1 MGYDVTSKS
10 TYNEASFKMAR
21 INRSQEIL
29 AIVNMDLFRWYD
41 EFGGY
46 GYHIKKTELYNL
58 RSEVWGKMGT
68 TEKEKLNKLFEM
80 YDDVV
85 KLKPV
90 FVFDTINGIEGQR
103 KARRLHED
111 NAIFMERVLS
121 GIQMYINE
129 LLELAGYSTFTA
141 EDDSGDP
148 YN

>member
-1 MGYDVTSKS
+1 MPADITSKS

-58 RSEVWGKMGT
+58 RSEVWGKLGD
-68 TEKEKLNKLFEM
+68 KEKTKLNSYFSL
-80 YDDVV
+80 YDDAI
-85 KLKPV
+85 KIKPV
-90 FVFDTINGIEGQR
+90 FVFDTISGIDGQK
-103 KARRLHED
+103 KARRLSEE
-111 NAIFMERVLS
+111 NSVFMDKLLS
-121 GIQMYINE
+121 DLQMYINE